1 MTLLEIIL
9 LIIGVGCLVAGFFI
23 PERPKTKAS
32 WEEKK
37 EIKRMHDLIDSDL
50 EKYKENLKKSLEDE
64 MNEYME
70 NAHKGIESL
79 SDEKIKAVKECG
91 ETAIGNINKNHDEV
105 KESLKTIESYKDE
118 ATADFEKSKSALD
131 EAKDT
136 LKAIESAKD
145 EAKANIESAKNEAK
159 AGIEKTKSELDEAK
173 DALKAIENAKVEA
186 KADIDKSKD
195 EAISEIEQNVN
206 ALKAEEIASLN
217 SKVSENAEL
226 IEKAKADSVA
236 TDKALDVSG
245 KSSTAEK
252 ISESNANVDC
262 ISDSVSNNNADNK
275 NSSQIIAE
283 EAPSIKGFYE
293 TETDL
298 NNSVGEI
305 EVEEVI
311 SETYSYETSDGEF
324 TGVLSDDPEDD
335 LIKIL
340 KEGMDESETG
350 ISDTSK
356 ENSETSEET
365 KKTKKNKRGTKK
377 TVKRSA
383 ESISF
388 ASKNT
393 DEILRLYKEGKSNVA
408 IAKEL
413 GIGVGEVKLVIDLAN
428 M

>member
-9 LIIGVGCLVAGFFI
+9 LIIGAGCLVAGFFI
-23 PERPKTKAS
+23 PEKPKTKAS

-37 EIKRMHDLIDSDL
+37 EIKRMHDLIDQDL

-70 NAHKGIESL
+70 NAQKGIESL
-79 SDEKIKAVKECG
+79 SDEKIKAVTECG
-91 ETAIGNINKNHDEV
+91 ENAIGSINKNHDEV
-105 KESLKTIESYKDE
+105 KDTLKAIETAKDE
-118 ATADFEKSKSALD
+118 ANAGFEKSKNALD

-145 EAKANIESAKNEAK
+145 EAKAD
-159 AGIEKTKSELDEAK
+159 IEKTKSELDEAK
-173 DALKAIENAKVEA
+173 DAIKAIETAKVEA
-186 KADIDKSKD
+186 KADIEKTKS
-195 EAISEIEQNVN
+195 ELISEIEQKEN
-206 ALKAEEIASLN
+206 AVKAENLETTI
-217 SKVSENAEL
+217 VSE
-226 IEKAKADSVA
+226 EKAFTSIPDDSADPVP
-236 TDKALDVSG
+236 
-245 KSSTAEK
+245 
-252 ISESNANVDC
+252 ES
-262 ISDSVSNNNADNK
+262 IETQSVS
-275 NSSQIIAE
+275 
-283 EAPSIKGFYE
+283 
-293 TETDL
+293 
-298 NNSVGEI
+298 EI
-305 EVEEVI
+305 VEIDSEEVI
-311 SETYSYETSDGEF
+311 TETVSDYAEGEF

-335 LIKIL
+335 LIQIL
-340 KEGMDESETG
+340 KEGLDESETG
-350 ISDTSK
+350 IS
-356 ENSETSEET
+356 SEKTEAAEEPQ
-365 KKTKKNKRGTKK
+365 KSKKNKRNTKK

>member
-9 LIIGVGCLVAGFFI
+9 LIIGAGCLIAGFFI

-91 ETAIGNINKNHDEV
+91 ETAIGDINKNHDEV

-145 EAKANIESAKNEAK
+145 EAKADIEKTKSELDEAKDALKAIESAKDEAK
-159 AGIEKTKSELDEAK
+159 ADIEKTKSELDEAK
-173 DALKAIENAKVEA
+173 DALKAIENAKDEA
-186 KADIDKSKD
+186 KADIESAKD
-195 EAISEIEQNVN
+195 EAKADIEKTKSELDEAKDALKVIENAKDEAKADIESAKDEARADTENSKNEADDEIEQ
-206 ALKAEEIASLN
+206 
-217 SKVSENAEL
+217 SENSL
-226 IEKAKADSVA
+226 KS
-236 TDKALDVSG
+236 DVND
-245 KSSTAEK
+245 E
-252 ISESNANVDC
+252 N
-262 ISDSVSNNNADNK
+262 
-275 NSSQIIAE
+275 
-283 EAPSIKGFYE
+283 
-293 TETDL
+293 DL
-298 NNSVGEI
+298 NISVGEI
-305 EVEEVI
+305 EIEEVV
-311 SETYSYETSDGEF
+311 SETYSYESEGEF

>member
-9 LIIGVGCLVAGFFI
+9 LIIGAGCLAAGFFI
-23 PERPKTKAS
+23 PDRPKTKAS

-37 EIKRMHDLIDSDL
+37 EIKRMHDLIDQDL

-70 NAHKGIESL
+70 KAQKGIESI
-79 SDEKIKAVKECG
+79 SDEKIKAVTECG
-91 ETAIGNINKNHDEV
+91 ENAIGSINKNHDEV
-105 KESLKTIESYKDE
+105 KDTLKAIESAKDE
-118 ATADFEKSKSALD
+118 AKAEVEKTKSELD

-145 EAKANIESAKNEAK
+145 EAKAD
-159 AGIEKTKSELDEAK
+159 IEKTKSEL
-173 DALKAIENAKVEA
+173 
-186 KADIDKSKD
+186 
-195 EAISEIEQNVN
+195 ISEIEQKETEI
-206 ALKAEEIASLN
+206 KAEAEKVAESKAETEKVEEVKAGDIAETEER
-217 SKVSENAEL
+217 VSE
-226 IEKAKADSVA
+226 
-236 TDKALDVSG
+236 
-245 KSSTAEK
+245 
-252 ISESNANVDC
+252 
-262 ISDSVSNNNADNK
+262 
-275 NSSQIIAE
+275 AE
-283 EAPSIKGFYE
+283 ESIKE
-293 TETDL
+293 TVD
-298 NNSVGEI
+298 
-305 EVEEVI
+305 VEEVI
-311 SETYSYETSDGEF
+311 SETVSDYSDDGF

-340 KEGMDESETG
+340 KEGLDETETG
-350 ISDTSK
+350 ISG
-356 ENSETSEET
+356 ETKVLSEET
-365 KKTKKNKRGTKK
+365 ADSKKSKKNKRNTKK

>member
-9 LIIGVGCLVAGFFI
+9 LIIGAGCLIAGFFI

-37 EIKRMHDLIDSDL
+37 EIKRMHDLIDQDL

-70 NAHKGIESL
+70 KAQKGFESI
-79 SDEKIKAVKECG
+79 SDEKIKAVTEVG
-91 ETAIGNINKNHDEV
+91 ENAIGSINKNHDEV
-105 KESLKTIESYKDE
+105 KDTLKAIETVIDE
-118 ATADFEKSKSALD
+118 ANAGFEKSKTALD

-145 EAKANIESAKNEAK
+145 EAKAEV
-159 AGIEKTKSELDEAK
+159 EKTKSELDEAK
-173 DALKAIENAKVEA
+173 DTLKAIESAKDEA
-186 KADIDKSKD
+186 KADIEKTKS
-195 EAISEIEQNVN
+195 ELISEIEQKETEI
-206 ALKAEEIASLN
+206 KAEAEKTVEP
-217 SKVSENAEL
+217 KVEVVSESFENENAEL
-226 IEKAKADSVA
+226 DTESVHPVEVTETVIEESVINADSEV
-236 TDKALDVSG
+236 
-245 KSSTAEK
+245 
-252 ISESNANVDC
+252 N
-262 ISDSVSNNNADNK
+262 
-275 NSSQIIAE
+275 
-283 EAPSIKGFYE
+283 
-293 TETDL
+293 
-298 NNSVGEI
+298 
-305 EVEEVI
+305 VEEVI
-311 SETYSYETSDGEF
+311 SETVTDYSDDGF

-340 KEGMDESETG
+340 KEGLDENETG
-350 ISDTSK
+350 IPD
-356 ENSETSEET
+356 ETNVQSEEASDS
-365 KKTKKNKRGTKK
+365 KKSKKSKRNTIK

>member
-9 LIIGVGCLVAGFFI
+9 LIIGAGCLIAGFFI

-91 ETAIGNINKNHDEV
+91 ETAIGDINKNHDEV

-145 EAKANIESAKNEAK
+145 EAKADIEKTKSELDEAKDALKAIESAKDEAK
-159 AGIEKTKSELDEAK
+159 ADIEKTKSELDEAK
-173 DALKAIENAKVEA
+173 DALKAIENAKDEA
-186 KADIDKSKD
+186 KADIESAKD
-195 EAISEIEQNVN
+195 EAKADIEKTKSELDEAKDALKVIENAKDEAKADIESAKDEARADTENSKNEADDEIEQ
-206 ALKAEEIASLN
+206 
-217 SKVSENAEL
+217 SENSL
-226 IEKAKADSVA
+226 KS
-236 TDKALDVSG
+236 DVND
-245 KSSTAEK
+245 E
-252 ISESNANVDC
+252 N
-262 ISDSVSNNNADNK
+262 
-275 NSSQIIAE
+275 
-283 EAPSIKGFYE
+283 
-293 TETDL
+293 DL
-298 NNSVGEI
+298 NISVGEI
-305 EVEEVI
+305 EIEEVV
-311 SETYSYETSDGEF
+311 SETYSYESEGEF

-356 ENSETSEET
+356 ENSDTSEET

>member
-9 LIIGVGCLVAGFFI
+9 LIIGAGCLVAGFFI
-23 PERPKTKAS
+23 PEKPKTKAS

-37 EIKRMHDLIDSDL
+37 EIKRMHDLIDQDL

-70 NAHKGIESL
+70 NAQKGIESI
-79 SDEKIKAVKECG
+79 SDEKIKAVTECG
-91 ETAIGNINKNHDEV
+91 ENAIGSINKNHDEV
-105 KESLKTIESYKDE
+105 KDTLKAIETAKDE
-118 ATADFEKSKSALD
+118 ANAGFEKSKNALD

-145 EAKANIESAKNEAK
+145 EAKADIEKTKTELGEAK
-159 AGIEKTKSELDEAK
+159 ADIEKTKSELDEAK
-173 DALKAIENAKVEA
+173 DTLKAIEAAKDEA
-186 KADIDKSKD
+186 KADIEKTKS
-195 EAISEIEQNVN
+195 EFISEIEQKESSI
-206 ALKAEEIASLN
+206 KAEKTEVVDEVVESAVKSVPDDSPETVLETIETQT
-217 SKVSENAEL
+217 VSEN
-226 IEKAKADSVA
+226 IEIDS
-236 TDKALDVSG
+236 
-245 KSSTAEK
+245 
-252 ISESNANVDC
+252 
-262 ISDSVSNNNADNK
+262 
-275 NSSQIIAE
+275 
-283 EAPSIKGFYE
+283 
-293 TETDL
+293 
-298 NNSVGEI
+298 
-305 EVEEVI
+305 EEVI
-311 SETYSYETSDGEF
+311 TETVSEYAEGEF

-335 LIKIL
+335 LIQIL
-340 KEGMDESETG
+340 KEGLDESETG
-350 ISDTSK
+350 IS
-356 ENSETSEET
+356 SEKTEAVEET
-365 KKTKKNKRGTKK
+365 KKSKKNKRNTKK

>member
-9 LIIGVGCLVAGFFI
+9 LIIGAGCLIAGFFI

-91 ETAIGNINKNHDEV
+91 ETAIGDINKNHDEV

-145 EAKANIESAKNEAK
+145 EAKADIEKTKSELDEAKDALKAIESAKDEAK
-159 AGIEKTKSELDEAK
+159 ADIEKTKSELDEAK
-173 DALKAIENAKVEA
+173 DALKAIENAKDEA
-186 KADIDKSKD
+186 KADIESAKD
-195 EAISEIEQNVN
+195 EARADTENSKNEADDEIEQ
-206 ALKAEEIASLN
+206 
-217 SKVSENAEL
+217 SENSL
-226 IEKAKADSVA
+226 KS
-236 TDKALDVSG
+236 DVND
-245 KSSTAEK
+245 E
-252 ISESNANVDC
+252 N
-262 ISDSVSNNNADNK
+262 
-275 NSSQIIAE
+275 
-283 EAPSIKGFYE
+283 
-293 TETDL
+293 DL
-298 NNSVGEI
+298 NISVGEI
-305 EVEEVI
+305 EIEEVV
-311 SETYSYETSDGEF
+311 SETYSYESEGEF

-356 ENSETSEET
+356 ENSDTSEET

>member
-9 LIIGVGCLVAGFFI
+9 LIIGAGCLVAGFFI

-37 EIKRMHDLIDSDL
+37 EIKRMHDLIDQDL

-64 MNEYME
+64 MNEYMDK
-70 NAHKGIESL
+70 AQKGIESI
-79 SDEKIKAVKECG
+79 SDEKIKAVTECS
-91 ETAIGNINKNHDEV
+91 ENAIGSINKNHEEV
-105 KESLKTIESYKDE
+105 KDTLKAIETVKDE
-118 ATADFEKSKSALD
+118 ANAGFEKSKSALD

-145 EAKANIESAKNEAK
+145 EAKAD
-159 AGIEKTKSELDEAK
+159 IEKTKSELDEAK
-173 DALKAIENAKVEA
+173 DTLKAIESAKDEAKAEVEKTKSELNDAKDTLKAIENAKDEA
-186 KADIDKSKD
+186 KADIEKTKS
-195 EAISEIEQNVN
+195 ELISEIEQKETEIK
-206 ALKAEEIASLN
+206 AEAEKAEE
-217 SKVSENAEL
+217 VAEATV
-226 IEKAKADSVA
+226 IEETNNDS
-236 TDKALDVSG
+236 DV
-245 KSSTAEK
+245 
-252 ISESNANVDC
+252 D
-262 ISDSVSNNNADNK
+262 
-275 NSSQIIAE
+275 
-283 EAPSIKGFYE
+283 
-293 TETDL
+293 
-298 NNSVGEI
+298 
-305 EVEEVI
+305 VEELI
-311 SETYSYETSDGEF
+311 SETVSDYSDDGF

-340 KEGMDESETG
+340 KEGLDENETG
-350 ISDTSK
+350 IPDESKVETEEVSDSK
-356 ENSETSEET
+356 KS
-365 KKTKKNKRGTKK
+365 KKSKRNTKK

>member
-9 LIIGVGCLVAGFFI
+9 LIIGAGCLIAGFFI

-37 EIKRMHDLIDSDL
+37 EIKRMHDLIDQDL

-70 NAHKGIESL
+70 KAQKGIESI
-79 SDEKIKAVKECG
+79 SDEKIKAVTECG
-91 ETAIGNINKNHDEV
+91 ENAIGSINKNHDEV
-105 KESLKTIESYKDE
+105 KDTLKAIETVKDE
-118 ATADFEKSKSALD
+118 ANADFEKSKTALD

-145 EAKANIESAKNEAK
+145 EAKAEVEKTKSELNDAKDTLKAIENAKDEAK
-159 AGIEKTKSELDEAK
+159 ADIEKTKSEL
-173 DALKAIENAKVEA
+173 
-186 KADIDKSKD
+186 
-195 EAISEIEQNVN
+195 ISEIEQKETEI
-206 ALKAEEIASLN
+206 KAEAEKAVEP
-217 SKVSENAEL
+217 KVEVVSESFENENAEL
-226 IEKAKADSVA
+226 DTESVQPVEV
-236 TDKALDVSG
+236 TE
-245 KSSTAEK
+245 TE
-252 ISESNANVDC
+252 I
-262 ISDSVSNNNADNK
+262 
-275 NSSQIIAE
+275 E
-283 EAPSIKGFYE
+283 EAVI
-293 TETDL
+293 
-298 NNSVGEI
+298 NNDSEVN
-305 EVEEVI
+305 VEEVI
-311 SETYSYETSDGEF
+311 SETVTDYSDDGF

-340 KEGMDESETG
+340 KEGLDENETG
-350 ISDTSK
+350 IPDETK
-356 ENSETSEET
+356 VQPEETSDS
-365 KKTKKNKRGTKK
+365 KKSKKSKRNTKK

>member
-9 LIIGVGCLVAGFFI
+9 LIIGAGCLVAGFFI

-37 EIKRMHDLIDSDL
+37 EIKRMHDLIDQDL

-64 MNEYME
+64 MNEYMLK
-70 NAHKGIESL
+70 AQKGIESI
-79 SDEKIKAVKECG
+79 SDEKIKAVTECG
-91 ETAIGNINKNHDEV
+91 ENAIGSINKNHDEV
-105 KESLKTIESYKDE
+105 KDTLKAIETVKDE
-118 ATADFEKSKSALD
+118 ANAGFEKSKTALD

-145 EAKANIESAKNEAK
+145 EAKAEVEKTKSELNDAKDTLKAIENAKDEAK
-159 AGIEKTKSELDEAK
+159 ADIEKTKSEL
-173 DALKAIENAKVEA
+173 
-186 KADIDKSKD
+186 
-195 EAISEIEQNVN
+195 ISEIEQKETEI
-206 ALKAEEIASLN
+206 KAEAENIEEAKAEADKPEEIAEVTEN
-217 SKVSENAEL
+217 VS
-226 IEKAKADSVA
+226 
-236 TDKALDVSG
+236 
-245 KSSTAEK
+245 
-252 ISESNANVDC
+252 
-262 ISDSVSNNNADNK
+262 
-275 NSSQIIAE
+275 
-283 EAPSIKGFYE
+283 E
-293 TETDL
+293 TETTEDT
-298 NNSVGEI
+298 VD
-305 EVEEVI
+305 VEEVI
-311 SETYSYETSDGEF
+311 SETVTDYSDDGF

-340 KEGMDESETG
+340 KEGLDENETG
-350 ISDTSK
+350 IPD
-356 ENSETSEET
+356 ET
-365 KKTKKNKRGTKK
+365 KVQPEESSDSKKSKKSKRNTKK

>member
-9 LIIGVGCLVAGFFI
+9 LIIGAGCLVAGFFI

-91 ETAIGNINKNHDEV
+91 ETAIGNINKNHDEI

-145 EAKANIESAKNEAK
+145 EAKADIESAKDEAK
-159 AGIEKTKSELDEAK
+159 ADIEKTKSELDEAK
-173 DALKAIENAKVEA
+173 DALKAIENAKDEA

-217 SKVSENAEL
+217 SKVSENAES
-226 IEKAKADSVA
+226 IEESKAESGAIDEEELSKEKF
-236 TDKALDVSG
+236 TD
-245 KSSTAEK
+245 TK
-252 ISESNANVDC
+252 I
-262 ISDSVSNNNADNK
+262 
-275 NSSQIIAE
+275 
-283 EAPSIKGFYE
+283 
-293 TETDL
+293 DL

-311 SETYSYETSDGEF
+311 SETYSYETTDGEF

>member
-9 LIIGVGCLVAGFFI
+9 LIIGAGCLVAGFFI
-23 PERPKTKAS
+23 PEKPKTKAS

-37 EIKRMHDLIDSDL
+37 EIKRMHDLIDQDL

-70 NAHKGIESL
+70 NAQKGIESL
-79 SDEKIKAVKECG
+79 SDEKIKAVTECG
-91 ETAIGNINKNHDEV
+91 ENAIGSINKNHDEV
-105 KESLKTIESYKDE
+105 KDTLKAIESAKDE
-118 ATADFEKSKSALD
+118 AKAGFEKSKTALD

-145 EAKANIESAKNEAK
+145 EAKAD
-159 AGIEKTKSELDEAK
+159 IEKTKSEL
-173 DALKAIENAKVEA
+173 
-186 KADIDKSKD
+186 
-195 EAISEIEQNVN
+195 ISEIEQKETEI
-206 ALKAEEIASLN
+206 KAEAEKAVEP
-217 SKVSENAEL
+217 KVEVVSESFENENAEL
-226 IEKAKADSVA
+226 DTESVQPVEVTETVIEEAVINADSEV
-236 TDKALDVSG
+236 
-245 KSSTAEK
+245 
-252 ISESNANVDC
+252 N
-262 ISDSVSNNNADNK
+262 
-275 NSSQIIAE
+275 
-283 EAPSIKGFYE
+283 
-293 TETDL
+293 
-298 NNSVGEI
+298 
-305 EVEEVI
+305 VEEVI
-311 SETYSYETSDGEF
+311 SETVTDYSDDGF

-340 KEGMDESETG
+340 KEGLDENETG
-350 ISDTSK
+350 ISDETNVQSE
-356 ENSETSEET
+356 ENSDS
-365 KKTKKNKRGTKK
+365 KKSKKSKRNTKK

>member
-9 LIIGVGCLVAGFFI
+9 LIIGAGCLVAGFFI
-23 PERPKTKAS
+23 PEKPKTKAS

-37 EIKRMHDLIDSDL
+37 EIKRMHDLIDQDL

-70 NAHKGIESL
+70 NAQKGIESL
-79 SDEKIKAVKECG
+79 SDEKIKAVTECG
-91 ETAIGNINKNHDEV
+91 ENAIGSINKNHDEV
-105 KESLKTIESYKDE
+105 
-118 ATADFEKSKSALD
+118 
-131 EAKDT
+131 KDT

-145 EAKANIESAKNEAK
+145 EAKAD
-159 AGIEKTKSELDEAK
+159 IEKTKSEL
-173 DALKAIENAKVEA
+173 
-186 KADIDKSKD
+186 
-195 EAISEIEQNVN
+195 ISEIEQKETEI
-206 ALKAEEIASLN
+206 KAEAEKAVEP
-217 SKVSENAEL
+217 KVEVVSESFENENAEL
-226 IEKAKADSVA
+226 DTESVQPVEVTETVIEEAVINADSEV
-236 TDKALDVSG
+236 
-245 KSSTAEK
+245 
-252 ISESNANVDC
+252 N
-262 ISDSVSNNNADNK
+262 
-275 NSSQIIAE
+275 
-283 EAPSIKGFYE
+283 
-293 TETDL
+293 
-298 NNSVGEI
+298 
-305 EVEEVI
+305 VEEVI
-311 SETYSYETSDGEF
+311 SETVTDYSDDGF

-340 KEGMDESETG
+340 KEGLDENETG
-350 ISDTSK
+350 ISDETNVQSE
-356 ENSETSEET
+356 ENSDS
-365 KKTKKNKRGTKK
+365 KKSKKSKRNTKK

>member
-9 LIIGVGCLVAGFFI
+9 LIIGAGCLIAGFFI

-91 ETAIGNINKNHDEV
+91 ETAIGDINKNHDEV

-131 EAKDT
+131 EAKD
-136 LKAIESAKD
+136 
-145 EAKANIESAKNEAK
+145 
-159 AGIEKTKSELDEAK
+159 
-173 DALKAIENAKVEA
+173 ALKAIENAKDEA
-186 KADIDKSKD
+186 KADIESAKD
-195 EAISEIEQNVN
+195 EARADTENSKNEADDEIEQ
-206 ALKAEEIASLN
+206 
-217 SKVSENAEL
+217 SENSL
-226 IEKAKADSVA
+226 KS
-236 TDKALDVSG
+236 DVND
-245 KSSTAEK
+245 E
-252 ISESNANVDC
+252 N
-262 ISDSVSNNNADNK
+262 
-275 NSSQIIAE
+275 
-283 EAPSIKGFYE
+283 
-293 TETDL
+293 DL
-298 NNSVGEI
+298 NISVGEI
-305 EVEEVI
+305 EIEEVV
-311 SETYSYETSDGEF
+311 SETYSYESEGEF

>member
-9 LIIGVGCLVAGFFI
+9 LIIGAGCLIAGFFI

-91 ETAIGNINKNHDEV
+91 ETAIGDINKNHDEV

-145 EAKANIESAKNEAK
+145 EAKADIEKTKSELDEAKDALKAIESAKDEAK
-159 AGIEKTKSELDEAK
+159 ADIEKTKSELDEAK
-173 DALKAIENAKVEA
+173 DALKAIENAKDEA
-186 KADIDKSKD
+186 KADIESAKD
-195 EAISEIEQNVN
+195 EAKADIEKTKSELDEAKDALKVIENAKDEAKADIESAKDEARADTENFKNEADDEIEQ
-206 ALKAEEIASLN
+206 
-217 SKVSENAEL
+217 SENSL
-226 IEKAKADSVA
+226 KS
-236 TDKALDVSG
+236 DVND
-245 KSSTAEK
+245 E
-252 ISESNANVDC
+252 N
-262 ISDSVSNNNADNK
+262 
-275 NSSQIIAE
+275 
-283 EAPSIKGFYE
+283 
-293 TETDL
+293 DL
-298 NNSVGEI
+298 NVSVGEI
-305 EVEEVI
+305 EIEEVV
-311 SETYSYETSDGEF
+311 SETYSYESEGEF

-356 ENSETSEET
+356 ENSDTSEET

>member
-9 LIIGVGCLVAGFFI
+9 LIIGAGCLVAGFFI
-23 PERPKTKAS
+23 PEKPKTKAS

-37 EIKRMHDLIDSDL
+37 EIKRMHDLIDQDL

-70 NAHKGIESL
+70 NAQKGIESL
-79 SDEKIKAVKECG
+79 SDEKIKAVTECG
-91 ETAIGNINKNHDEV
+91 ENAIGSINKNHDEV
-105 KESLKTIESYKDE
+105 KDTLKAIETAKDE
-118 ATADFEKSKSALD
+118 ANAGFEKSKNALD

-145 EAKANIESAKNEAK
+145 EAKAD
-159 AGIEKTKSELDEAK
+159 IEKTKSELDEAK
-173 DALKAIENAKVEA
+173 DALKAIETAKDEA
-186 KADIDKSKD
+186 KADIEKTKS
-195 EAISEIEQNVN
+195 EFISEIEQKESSI
-206 ALKAEEIASLN
+206 KAEKTEAVVETEEEPVTSIPDDSADPVPESIETQ
-217 SKVSENAEL
+217 SVSEIVE
-226 IEKAKADSVA
+226 IDS
-236 TDKALDVSG
+236 
-245 KSSTAEK
+245 
-252 ISESNANVDC
+252 
-262 ISDSVSNNNADNK
+262 
-275 NSSQIIAE
+275 
-283 EAPSIKGFYE
+283 
-293 TETDL
+293 
-298 NNSVGEI
+298 
-305 EVEEVI
+305 EEVI
-311 SETYSYETSDGEF
+311 TETVSDYAEGEF

-335 LIKIL
+335 LIQIL
-340 KEGMDESETG
+340 KEGLDESETG
-350 ISDTSK
+350 IS
-356 ENSETSEET
+356 SEKTEAVEET
-365 KKTKKNKRGTKK
+365 KKSKKNKRNTKK

>member
-9 LIIGVGCLVAGFFI
+9 LIMGAGCLIAGFFI

-50 EKYKENLKKSLEDE
+50 EKYKENLKKSLKDE

-91 ETAIGNINKNHDEV
+91 ETAIGDINKNHDEV

-131 EAKDT
+131 EAKDA
-136 LKAIESAKD
+136 LKAIENAKDEAKADIESAKD
-145 EAKANIESAKNEAK
+145 EAKAD
-159 AGIEKTKSELDEAK
+159 IEKTKSELDEAK
-173 DALKAIENAKVEA
+173 DALKVIENAKDEA
-186 KADIDKSKD
+186 KADIESAKD
-195 EAISEIEQNVN
+195 EARADTENSKNEADDEIEQ
-206 ALKAEEIASLN
+206 
-217 SKVSENAEL
+217 SENSL
-226 IEKAKADSVA
+226 KS
-236 TDKALDVSG
+236 DVND
-245 KSSTAEK
+245 E
-252 ISESNANVDC
+252 N
-262 ISDSVSNNNADNK
+262 
-275 NSSQIIAE
+275 
-283 EAPSIKGFYE
+283 
-293 TETDL
+293 DL
-298 NNSVGEI
+298 NISVGEI
-305 EVEEVI
+305 EIEEVV
-311 SETYSYETSDGEF
+311 SETYSYESEGEF

>member
-9 LIIGVGCLVAGFFI
+9 LIIGAGCLVAGFFI
-23 PERPKTKAS
+23 PEKPKTKAS

-37 EIKRMHDLIDSDL
+37 EIKRMHDLIDQDL

-70 NAHKGIESL
+70 NAQKGIESL
-79 SDEKIKAVKECG
+79 SDEKIKAVTECG
-91 ETAIGNINKNHDEV
+91 ENAIGSINKNHDEV
-105 KESLKTIESYKDE
+105 KDTLKAIETVKDE
-118 ATADFEKSKSALD
+118 ANAGFEKSKTALD

-145 EAKANIESAKNEAK
+145 EAKAD
-159 AGIEKTKSELDEAK
+159 IEKTKSELDEAK
-173 DALKAIENAKVEA
+173 DALKAIETAKDEA
-186 KADIDKSKD
+186 KADIEKTKSELHEAKDALKAIETAKD
-195 EAISEIEQNVN
+195 EAKADIEKTKTELISEIEQKEN
-206 ALKAEEIASLN
+206 AIKAEQKESAIKAEATETF
-217 SKVSENAEL
+217 VEAENQ
-226 IEKAKADSVA
+226 KNTV
-236 TDKALDVSG
+236 DKAEAKIEIVADKTVDQK
-245 KSSTAEK
+245 KS
-252 ISESNANVDC
+252 
-262 ISDSVSNNNADNK
+262 
-275 NSSQIIAE
+275 
-283 EAPSIKGFYE
+283 
-293 TETDL
+293 
-298 NNSVGEI
+298 
-305 EVEEVI
+305 EVEEKAGSI
-311 SETYSYETSDGEF
+311 DTDNSAESIIIKETQSNNIAVEEIITETVSDYAENEF

-335 LIKIL
+335 LIQIL
-340 KEGMDESETG
+340 KEGLDESETG
-350 ISDTSK
+350 ISSEKTEAVEESK
-356 ENSETSEET
+356 KS
-365 KKTKKNKRGTKK
+365 KKNKRNTKK

>member
-9 LIIGVGCLVAGFFI
+9 LIIGAGCLVAGFFI
-23 PERPKTKAS
+23 PEKPKTKAS

-37 EIKRMHDLIDSDL
+37 EIKRMHDLIDQDL

-70 NAHKGIESL
+70 NAQKGIESL
-79 SDEKIKAVKECG
+79 SDEKIKAVTECG
-91 ETAIGNINKNHDEV
+91 ENAIGSINKNHDEV
-105 KESLKTIESYKDE
+105 KDTLKAIETAKDE
-118 ATADFEKSKSALD
+118 ANAGFEKSKNALD

-145 EAKANIESAKNEAK
+145 EAKAD
-159 AGIEKTKSELDEAK
+159 IEKTKSEF
-173 DALKAIENAKVEA
+173 I
-186 KADIDKSKD
+186 I
-195 EAISEIEQNVN
+195 EIEQKESSI
-206 ALKAEEIASLN
+206 KAEKTEAVVEAEEEPVTSIPDDSADPVPESIETQ
-217 SKVSENAEL
+217 SVSE
-226 IEKAKADSVA
+226 IV
-236 TDKALDVSG
+236 
-245 KSSTAEK
+245 
-252 ISESNANVDC
+252 
-262 ISDSVSNNNADNK
+262 
-275 NSSQIIAE
+275 
-283 EAPSIKGFYE
+283 
-293 TETDL
+293 
-298 NNSVGEI
+298 EI
-305 EVEEVI
+305 DAEEVI
-311 SETYSYETSDGEF
+311 TETVSDYAEGEF

-335 LIKIL
+335 LIQIL
-340 KEGMDESETG
+340 KEGLDESETG
-350 ISDTSK
+350 IS
-356 ENSETSEET
+356 SEKTEAVEEP
-365 KKTKKNKRGTKK
+365 KKSKKNKRNTKK

>member
-9 LIIGVGCLVAGFFI
+9 LIIGAGCLIAGFFI

-91 ETAIGNINKNHDEV
+91 ETAIGDINKNHDEI

-145 EAKANIESAKNEAK
+145 EAKADIEKTKSELDEAKDALKAIESAKDEAK
-159 AGIEKTKSELDEAK
+159 ADIEKTKSELDEAK
-173 DALKAIENAKVEA
+173 DALKAIENAKDEA
-186 KADIDKSKD
+186 KADIESAKD
-195 EAISEIEQNVN
+195 EAKADIEKTKSELDEAKDALKAIENAKDEAKADIESAKDEAKADTENSKNEADDEIEQ
-206 ALKAEEIASLN
+206 
-217 SKVSENAEL
+217 SENSL
-226 IEKAKADSVA
+226 KS
-236 TDKALDVSG
+236 DVND
-245 KSSTAEK
+245 E
-252 ISESNANVDC
+252 N
-262 ISDSVSNNNADNK
+262 
-275 NSSQIIAE
+275 
-283 EAPSIKGFYE
+283 
-293 TETDL
+293 DL
-298 NNSVGEI
+298 NISVGEI
-305 EVEEVI
+305 EIEEVV
-311 SETYSYETSDGEF
+311 SETYSYESEGEF

>member
-9 LIIGVGCLVAGFFI
+9 LIIGAGCLVAGFFI

-70 NAHKGIESL
+70 NAHKGIECL

-118 ATADFEKSKSALD
+118 ATADFEKSQSALD

-145 EAKANIESAKNEAK
+145 EAKADIESAKDEAK
-159 AGIEKTKSELDEAK
+159 ADIEKTKSELDEAK

-226 IEKAKADSVA
+226 IEKVKAESVA
-236 TDKALDVSG
+236 TDKAPDVSG
-245 KSSTAEK
+245 KSSTAEN

-275 NSSQIIAE
+275 NSSQIIVE

-311 SETYSYETSDGEF
+311 SETYSYETTDDEF
-324 TGVLSDDPEDD
+324 TGVLSDDPEED

>member
-9 LIIGVGCLVAGFFI
+9 LIIGAGCLIAGFFI

-91 ETAIGNINKNHDEV
+91 ETAIGDINKNHDEV

-145 EAKANIESAKNEAK
+145 EAKAD
-159 AGIEKTKSELDEAK
+159 IEKTKSELDEAK
-173 DALKAIENAKVEA
+173 DALKAIESAKDEA
-186 KADIDKSKD
+186 KADIEKTKSELDEAKDALKVIENAKD
-195 EAISEIEQNVN
+195 EAKADIESAKDEARADTENSKNEADDEIEQ
-206 ALKAEEIASLN
+206 
-217 SKVSENAEL
+217 SENSL
-226 IEKAKADSVA
+226 KS
-236 TDKALDVSG
+236 DVND
-245 KSSTAEK
+245 E
-252 ISESNANVDC
+252 N
-262 ISDSVSNNNADNK
+262 
-275 NSSQIIAE
+275 
-283 EAPSIKGFYE
+283 
-293 TETDL
+293 DL
-298 NNSVGEI
+298 NISVGEI
-305 EVEEVI
+305 EIEEVV
-311 SETYSYETSDGEF
+311 SETYSYESEGEF

-356 ENSETSEET
+356 ENSDTSEET

>member
-9 LIIGVGCLVAGFFI
+9 LIVGAGCLIAGYFI
-23 PERPKTKAS
+23 PEKPKTKAS

-70 NAHKGIESL
+70 NAHKGIESI
-79 SDEKIKAVKECG
+79 SEEKIKELKECG
-91 ETAIGNINKNHDEV
+91 DNAIGDINKNHEDI
-105 KESLKTIESYKDE
+105 KDTLKTIESFKDE

-136 LKAIESAKD
+136 LKAIENAKD
-145 EAKANIESAKNEAK
+145 EGKVE
-159 AGIEKTKSELDEAK
+159 IEKSESELV
-173 DALKAIENAKVEA
+173 I
-186 KADIDKSKD
+186 
-195 EAISEIEQNVN
+195 
-206 ALKAEEIASLN
+206 
-217 SKVSENAEL
+217 
-226 IEKAKADSVA
+226 
-236 TDKALDVSG
+236 
-245 KSSTAEK
+245 
-252 ISESNANVDC
+252 
-262 ISDSVSNNNADNK
+262 
-275 NSSQIIAE
+275 
-283 EAPSIKGFYE
+283 E
-293 TETDL
+293 TEKT
-298 NNSVGEI
+298 
-305 EVEEVI
+305 
-311 SETYSYETSDGEF
+311 ET
-324 TGVLSDDPEDD
+324 DDPEDD

-340 KEGMDESETG
+340 KEGMDETETG
-350 ISDTSK
+350 ISDITK
-356 ENSETSEET
+356 EKKEPSDDS
-365 KKTKKNKRGTKK
+365 KKTKTNKKNTKK

-413 GIGVGEVKLVIDLAN
+413 GIGVGEVKLVIDLAK

>member
-9 LIIGVGCLVAGFFI
+9 LIIGAGCLVAGFFI

-70 NAHKGIESL
+70 NAQKGLESI
-79 SDEKIKAVKECG
+79 SEEKIKAVTELS
-91 ETAIGNINKNHDEV
+91 ENAIGSINKNHDEV
-105 KESLKTIESYKDE
+105 KDTLKAIETVKDE
-118 ATADFEKSKSALD
+118 ATADFEKSKTALD

-145 EAKANIESAKNEAK
+145 EAKAD
-159 AGIEKTKSELDEAK
+159 IEKTKSEL
-173 DALKAIENAKVEA
+173 
-186 KADIDKSKD
+186 
-195 EAISEIEQNVN
+195 ISEIEAKENEVKASSKDNEIKDSADDITDSVKTDDNVSKAEIIKSEESTIKAEN
-206 ALKAEEIASLN
+206 TKAEESDKKTESAN
-217 SKVSENAEL
+217 TVENEAKAVTEQSEN
-226 IEKAKADSVA
+226 IN
-236 TDKALDVSG
+236 
-245 KSSTAEK
+245 
-252 ISESNANVDC
+252 NANNTESQD
-262 ISDSVSNNNADNK
+262 DYSVVVEETVAIDVTNTEAD
-275 NSSQIIAE
+275 
-283 EAPSIKGFYE
+283 F
-293 TETDL
+293 
-298 NNSVGEI
+298 
-305 EVEEVI
+305 EEVI
-311 SETYSYETSDGEF
+311 SETFTDYTSEGEF

-350 ISDTSK
+350 IPDESK
-356 ENSETSEET
+356 AQTETFDS
-365 KKTKKNKRGTKK
+365 KKSKKGSKRNARR

-383 ESISF
+383 ESISY

>member
-9 LIIGVGCLVAGFFI
+9 LIIGAGCLVAGFFI

-79 SDEKIKAVKECG
+79 SDEKIKAVKECS
-91 ETAIGNINKNHDEV
+91 ETAIGDINKNHDEV
-105 KESLKTIESYKDE
+105 KDTLKTIESYKDE

-136 LKAIESAKD
+136 LKAIEIAKD
-145 EAKANIESAKNEAK
+145 EAKADIESAKYDVK
-159 AGIEKTKSELDEAK
+159 ANIEKTKSELDEAK
-173 DALKAIENAKVEA
+173 NELKAIEDAKVEA
-186 KADIDKSKD
+186 KADIEKSKD
-195 EAISEIEQNVN
+195 ETVNEIEQNGN
-206 ALKAEEIASLN
+206 SFEAEEIESSN
-217 SKVSENAEL
+217 SIVSESTETSDDF
-226 IEKAKADSVA
+226 KVKSVT
-236 TDKALDVSG
+236 TDKAQNNS
-245 KSSTAEK
+245 K
-252 ISESNANVDC
+252 IKENTVDTLGSIKEFSESE
-262 ISDSVSNNNADNK
+262 SDSNVL
-275 NSSQIIAE
+275 NS
-283 EAPSIKGFYE
+283 
-293 TETDL
+293 
-298 NNSVGEI
+298 EI
-305 EVEEVI
+305 EIDEEI
-311 SETYSYETSDGEF
+311 SKTYSFETTDGEF

>member
-9 LIIGVGCLVAGFFI
+9 LIIGAGCLVAGFFI

-37 EIKRMHDLIDSDL
+37 EIKRMHDLIDQDL

-64 MNEYME
+64 MNEYMDK
-70 NAHKGIESL
+70 AQKGIESI
-79 SDEKIKAVKECG
+79 SDEKIKAVTEVG
-91 ETAIGNINKNHDEV
+91 ENAIGSINKNHDEV
-105 KESLKTIESYKDE
+105 KDTLKAIETVKDE
-118 ATADFEKSKSALD
+118 ANAGFEKSKTALNEAKDTLKAIESAKDEAKAEVEKTKSELD

-145 EAKANIESAKNEAK
+145 EAKAEVEKTKSELNDAKDTLKAIENAKDEAK
-159 AGIEKTKSELDEAK
+159 ADIEKTKSEL
-173 DALKAIENAKVEA
+173 
-186 KADIDKSKD
+186 
-195 EAISEIEQNVN
+195 ISEIEQKETEI
-206 ALKAEEIASLN
+206 KAE
-217 SKVSENAEL
+217 
-226 IEKAKADSVA
+226 
-236 TDKALDVSG
+236 
-245 KSSTAEK
+245 AEK
-252 ISESNANVDC
+252 VEETKAEAVASKSFMSDNVESNKESAEPEEVEEKTVIEETVVTD
-262 ISDSVSNNNADNK
+262 DS
-275 NSSQIIAE
+275 
-283 EAPSIKGFYE
+283 
-293 TETDL
+293 
-298 NNSVGEI
+298 EI
-305 EVEEVI
+305 NIEEVI
-311 SETYSYETSDGEF
+311 SETVSDYSDDGF

-340 KEGMDESETG
+340 KEGLDENETG
-350 ISDTSK
+350 IPDETK
-356 ENSETSEET
+356 VQPEETSDS
-365 KKTKKNKRGTKK
+365 KKSKKSKRNTKK

>member
-9 LIIGVGCLVAGFFI
+9 LIIGAGCLVAGFFI

-37 EIKRMHDLIDSDL
+37 EIKRMHNLIDQDL

-70 NAHKGIESL
+70 KAQKGIESI
-79 SDEKIKAVKECG
+79 SDEKIKAVTECG
-91 ETAIGNINKNHDEV
+91 ENAIGSINKNHDEI
-105 KESLKTIESYKDE
+105 KDTLKAIETVKDE
-118 ATADFEKSKSALD
+118 ANAGFEKSKTALD

-145 EAKANIESAKNEAK
+145 EAKAEV
-159 AGIEKTKSELDEAK
+159 EKTKSELDEAK
-173 DALKAIENAKVEA
+173 DTLKAIETVKDEAKAEVEKTKSELNDAKDTLKAIENAKDEA
-186 KADIDKSKD
+186 KADIEKTKS
-195 EAISEIEQNVN
+195 ELISEIEQKETEI
-206 ALKAEEIASLN
+206 KAEAEKIEEAKAEVDKVEEIAEVTEN
-217 SKVSENAEL
+217 VS
-226 IEKAKADSVA
+226 
-236 TDKALDVSG
+236 
-245 KSSTAEK
+245 
-252 ISESNANVDC
+252 
-262 ISDSVSNNNADNK
+262 
-275 NSSQIIAE
+275 
-283 EAPSIKGFYE
+283 E
-293 TETDL
+293 TET
-298 NNSVGEI
+298 I
-305 EVEEVI
+305 EDTVDVEEVI
-311 SETYSYETSDGEF
+311 SETVTDYSDDGF

-340 KEGMDESETG
+340 KEGLDENETG
-350 ISDTSK
+350 IPDEAKVQPEEASDSK
-356 ENSETSEET
+356 KS
-365 KKTKKNKRGTKK
+365 KKSKRNTKK

>member
-9 LIIGVGCLVAGFFI
+9 LIIGAGCLVAGFFI

-91 ETAIGNINKNHDEV
+91 ETAIGNINKNHDEI

-145 EAKANIESAKNEAK
+145 EAKADIESAKDEAK
-159 AGIEKTKSELDEAK
+159 ADIEKTKSELDEAK
-173 DALKAIENAKVEA
+173 DALKAIENAKDEA

-195 EAISEIEQNVN
+195 EA
-206 ALKAEEIASLN
+206 
-217 SKVSENAEL
+217 
-226 IEKAKADSVA
+226 
-236 TDKALDVSG
+236 SG
-245 KSSTAEK
+245 KSSTAEN

-275 NSSQIIAE
+275 NSSQIIVE

-311 SETYSYETSDGEF
+311 SETYSYETSEGEF

>member
-9 LIIGVGCLVAGFFI
+9 LIIGAGCLVAGFFI

-79 SDEKIKAVKECG
+79 SDEKIKAVKECS
-91 ETAIGNINKNHDEV
+91 ETAIGDINKNHDEV
-105 KESLKTIESYKDE
+105 KDTLKTIESYKDE

-136 LKAIESAKD
+136 LKAIEIARD
-145 EAKANIESAKNEAK
+145 EAKADIESAKYDVK
-159 AGIEKTKSELDEAK
+159 ANIEKTKSELDEAK
-173 DALKAIENAKVEA
+173 NELKAIEDAKVEA
-186 KADIDKSKD
+186 KADIEKSKD
-195 EAISEIEQNVN
+195 ETVNEIEQNGN
-206 ALKAEEIASLN
+206 SFEAEEIESSN
-217 SKVSENAEL
+217 SIVSESTETSDDF
-226 IEKAKADSVA
+226 KVKSVT
-236 TDKALDVSG
+236 TDKAQNNS
-245 KSSTAEK
+245 K
-252 ISESNANVDC
+252 IKENTVDTLGSIKEFSESE
-262 ISDSVSNNNADNK
+262 SDSNVL
-275 NSSQIIAE
+275 NS
-283 EAPSIKGFYE
+283 
-293 TETDL
+293 
-298 NNSVGEI
+298 EI
-305 EVEEVI
+305 EIDEEI
-311 SETYSYETSDGEF
+311 SKTYSFETTDGEF

>member
-9 LIIGVGCLVAGFFI
+9 LIIGAGCLVAGFFI
-23 PERPKTKAS
+23 PEKPKTKAS

-37 EIKRMHDLIDSDL
+37 EIKRMHDLIDQDL

-70 NAHKGIESL
+70 NAQKGIESL
-79 SDEKIKAVKECG
+79 SDEKIKAVTECG
-91 ETAIGNINKNHDEV
+91 ENAIGSINKNHDEV
-105 KESLKTIESYKDE
+105 KDTLKAIETAKDE
-118 ATADFEKSKSALD
+118 ANAGFEKSKNALD

-145 EAKANIESAKNEAK
+145 EAKAD
-159 AGIEKTKSELDEAK
+159 IEKTKSELDEAK
-173 DALKAIENAKVEA
+173 DALKAIETAKDEA
-186 KADIDKSKD
+186 KADIEKTKSELDEAKDALKAIETAKD
-195 EAISEIEQNVN
+195 EAKADIEKTKSEFISEIEQKESSI
-206 ALKAEEIASLN
+206 KAEKTEAVVEAEEEPVTSIPDDSADPVPESIVTQ
-217 SKVSENAEL
+217 SVSE
-226 IEKAKADSVA
+226 IV
-236 TDKALDVSG
+236 
-245 KSSTAEK
+245 
-252 ISESNANVDC
+252 
-262 ISDSVSNNNADNK
+262 
-275 NSSQIIAE
+275 
-283 EAPSIKGFYE
+283 
-293 TETDL
+293 
-298 NNSVGEI
+298 EI
-305 EVEEVI
+305 DAEEVI
-311 SETYSYETSDGEF
+311 TETVSDYAEGEF

-335 LIKIL
+335 LIQIL
-340 KEGMDESETG
+340 KEGLDESETG
-350 ISDTSK
+350 IS
-356 ENSETSEET
+356 SEKTEAVEEP
-365 KKTKKNKRGTKK
+365 KKSKKNKRNTKK

>member
-9 LIIGVGCLVAGFFI
+9 LIIGAGCLVAGFFI
-23 PERPKTKAS
+23 PEKPKTKAS

-37 EIKRMHDLIDSDL
+37 EIKRMHDLIDQDL
-50 EKYKENLKKSLEDE
+50 EKYKENFKKSLEDE

-70 NAHKGIESL
+70 NAQKGIESL
-79 SDEKIKAVKECG
+79 SDEKIKAVTECG
-91 ETAIGNINKNHDEV
+91 ENAIGSINKNHDEV
-105 KESLKTIESYKDE
+105 KDTLKAIETAKDE
-118 ATADFEKSKSALD
+118 ANAGFEKSKTALD

-145 EAKANIESAKNEAK
+145 EAKAEV
-159 AGIEKTKSELDEAK
+159 EKTKSELDEAK
-173 DALKAIENAKVEA
+173 DTLKAIESAKDEAKAEVEKTKSELNDAKDTLKAIENAKDEA
-186 KADIDKSKD
+186 KADIEKTKS
-195 EAISEIEQNVN
+195 ELISEIEQKETEI
-206 ALKAEEIASLN
+206 KAE
-217 SKVSENAEL
+217 
-226 IEKAKADSVA
+226 
-236 TDKALDVSG
+236 
-245 KSSTAEK
+245 AEK
-252 ISESNANVDC
+252 I
-262 ISDSVSNNNADNK
+262 
-275 NSSQIIAE
+275 E
-283 EAPSIKGFYE
+283 EAKAEADKVEEIVEVTENVSE
-293 TETDL
+293 TET
-298 NNSVGEI
+298 I
-305 EVEEVI
+305 EDTVDVEEVI
-311 SETYSYETSDGEF
+311 SETVTDYSDDGF

-340 KEGMDESETG
+340 KEGLDENETG
-350 ISDTSK
+350 IPD
-356 ENSETSEET
+356 ETKVQSEEASDS
-365 KKTKKNKRGTKK
+365 KKSKKNKRNTKK

>member
-9 LIIGVGCLVAGFFI
+9 LIIGAGCLVAGFFI
-23 PERPKTKAS
+23 PEKPKTKAS

-37 EIKRMHDLIDSDL
+37 EIKRMHDLIDQDL

-70 NAHKGIESL
+70 NAQKGIESL
-79 SDEKIKAVKECG
+79 SDEKIKAVTECG
-91 ETAIGNINKNHDEV
+91 ENAIGSINKNHDEV
-105 KESLKTIESYKDE
+105 KDTLKAIETAKDE
-118 ATADFEKSKSALD
+118 ANAGFEKSKSALD

-145 EAKANIESAKNEAK
+145 EAKAD
-159 AGIEKTKSELDEAK
+159 IEKTKSEL
-173 DALKAIENAKVEA
+173 IN
-186 KADIDKSKD
+186 
-195 EAISEIEQNVN
+195 EIEQKETEI
-206 ALKAEEIASLN
+206 KAEAEKVAE
-217 SKVSENAEL
+217 SKAETEKVEEVKAGDIVETEERVSE
-226 IEKAKADSVA
+226 
-236 TDKALDVSG
+236 
-245 KSSTAEK
+245 
-252 ISESNANVDC
+252 
-262 ISDSVSNNNADNK
+262 
-275 NSSQIIAE
+275 AE
-283 EAPSIKGFYE
+283 ESIKE
-293 TETDL
+293 TVD
-298 NNSVGEI
+298 
-305 EVEEVI
+305 VEEVI
-311 SETYSYETSDGEF
+311 SETVSDYSDDGF

-340 KEGMDESETG
+340 KEGLDETETG
-350 ISDTSK
+350 ISG
-356 ENSETSEET
+356 ETKVLSEET
-365 KKTKKNKRGTKK
+365 ADSKKSKKNKRNTKK